1 MMDREDLIHHVLQTM
16 AAKRSKPQTR
26 CEDKPQ
32 ARPYKVL
39 QAKIDQAYCDRL
51 GKNKRP
57 F

>member
-32 ARPYKVL
+32 AKPYKVL